1 MNYGIPIEKKRFN
14 HEVEEV
20 RNQVVLSFY
29 QHPGVL
35 SLPPRFFMGV
45 FVRKQTVES
54 KSVEVDWNWRWVKLV
69 DKQTTR
75 ERERGERERERE
87 RGSKSES
94 VRLLL

>member
-20 RNQVVLSFY
+20 RNQVVLSVY

-54 KSVEVDWNWRWVKLV
+54 KSVEVDWNWRWVK
-69 DKQTTR
+69 
-75 ERERGERERERE
+75 
-87 RGSKSES
+87 
-94 VRLLL
+94 